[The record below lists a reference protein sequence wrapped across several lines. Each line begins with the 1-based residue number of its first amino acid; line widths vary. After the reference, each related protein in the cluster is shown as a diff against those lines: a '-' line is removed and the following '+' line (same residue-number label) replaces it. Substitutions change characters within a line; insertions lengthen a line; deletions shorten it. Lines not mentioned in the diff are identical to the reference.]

1 MKAGRKLKASRG
13 GFAGGR
19 PPFGYRV
26 LRGALEVD
34 VGRSETVRRVFDLKR
49 TKRRT
54 TLQEIADTL
63 NGEGRRTA
71 EGKLFA
77 RVHIKRILDR
87 KAVYRGETYYEG
99 KMIEGRHEAIL
110 ESSTA

>member
-1 MKAGRKLKASRG
+1 MKASRG

-19 PPFGYRV
+19 PPFGYRTR
-26 LRGALEVD
+26 RGSGILEVD
-34 VGRSETVRRVFDLKR
+34 AERSETVRRVFAMKKA
-49 TKRRT
+49 KRRS

-87 KAVYRGETYYEG
+87 KAVYRGETRYEG

-110 ESSTA
+110 DRV